1 MRAWRRHAAALPG
14 QSLSVGSAVL
24 AMPTDD
30 LTPMARHLGGG
41 QAATGTAG
49 RTLSAACEC
58 VSAGGDALT
67 ALPRHLAL
75 VLSPGRSGCGLPD

>member
-41 QAATGTAG
+41 QALHPEPQAEPCP
-49 RTLSAACEC
+49 RH
-58 VSAGGDALT
+58 VSAF
-67 ALPRHLAL
+67 R
-75 VLSPGRSGCGLPD
+75 PGATH